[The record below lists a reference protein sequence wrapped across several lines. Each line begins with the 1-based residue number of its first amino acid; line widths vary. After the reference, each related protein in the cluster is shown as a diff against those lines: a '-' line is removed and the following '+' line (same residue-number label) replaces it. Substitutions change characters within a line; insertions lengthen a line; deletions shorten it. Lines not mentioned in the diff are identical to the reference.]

1 MYKQILPLQTGLQ
14 RAQPC
19 EYLNQSLTA
28 KTFPCS
34 WAQGSEWEFLCCSKL
49 LCTGM
54 PDPGTKTLSPL
65 IPCISPHSL
74 YSPGSLMASSS
85 LRIRNMDAWA
95 LHTQEDAP
103 QQPALKRLL
112 TCLVK
117 ETLELWGPLTLNSA
131 IITTDQI
138 MMFSKFPPFQ
148 KFFYRPPSILGSN
161 AIAHDWTKPLYTYTS
176 YLCARRPATWNS
188 KQSNGTARQ
197 YSKTKL

>member
-1 MYKQILPLQTGLQ
+1 MSTWTRASQLRHFHVPERKDLSENSYAVLSCCAPGCLTLEQ
-14 RAQPC
+14 RH
-19 EYLNQSLTA
+19 
-28 KTFPCS
+28 
-34 WAQGSEWEFLCCSKL
+34 FL
-49 LCTGM
+49 
-54 PDPGTKTLSPL
+54 LSSPV
-65 IPCISPHSL
+65 SPHSL